1 MNSMDS
7 PTAPSRD
14 GALGGVASY
23 DFRRSVA
30 LVTGGASGIG
40 EACVRALVAAHAHV
54 VVADLTLESA
64 EALAKELD
72 GESARVVAAQVDVS
86 DQAQVDELGELIQAT
101 FGRLDLAVNS
111 AGIGVTNQQVA
122 EHDREMWRS
131 VLSVNLDGTFLSL
144 RMELDLI
151 RRTAGAG
158 SIVNLAS
165 VLAHRGWAGS
175 AAYVASKHAV
185 IGLTRTAALENA
197 EQGVRVNSVS
207 PGFIETPLLVERHDA
222 DARAAIGALHPVQR
236 LGSPDEVAATV
247 LWLLSDSAAFV
258 TGADFAVEG
267 GFLSR

>member
-1 MNSMDS
+1 MVVS
-7 PTAPSRD
+7 ARQ
-14 GALGGVASY
+14 AAY
-23 DFRRSVA
+23 DFRDAVA

-40 EACVRALVAAHAHV
+40 EACVRALAAAHAHV
-54 VVADLTLESA
+54 VVGDLTLEAA
-64 EALAKELD
+64 EQLAGELD
-72 GESARVVAAQVDVS
+72 GRSGRVVPVQVDVT
-86 DQAQVDELGELIQAT
+86 DQARVEALGAYVQAT

-111 AGIGVTNQQVA
+111 AGIGVTNQPVVD
-122 EHDREMWRS
+122 HDPEMWRN
-131 VLSVNLDGTFLSL
+131 VLAVNLDGTFLSL

-151 RRTAGAG
+151 RRTAGRG
-158 SIVNLAS
+158 SIVNMAS

-185 IGLTRTAALENA
+185 IGLTRAAALENA

-222 DARAAIGALHPVQR
+222 EARAAMGALHPLQR
-236 LGSPDEVAATV
+236 LGSPDEVAETV
-247 LWLLSDSAAFV
+247 LWLLSDSATFV

>member
-1 MNSMDS
+1 MN
-7 PTAPSRD
+7 
-14 GALGGVASY
+14 ASY
-23 DFRRSVA
+23 DFRGAVA

-40 EACVRALVAAHAHV
+40 EACVRALAAAHAQV
-54 VVADLTLESA
+54 VVADLTLEAA
-64 EALAKELD
+64 ERLAGELD
-72 GESARVVAAQVDVS
+72 DGSGRVVPAQVDVS
-86 DQAQVDELGELIQAT
+86 DQARVEALGAHIEAT
-101 FGRLDLAVNS
+101 LGRLDLAVNS
-111 AGIGVTNQQVA
+111 AGIGVTNQPVVD
-122 EHDREMWRS
+122 HDPEMWRN
-131 VLSVNLDGTFLSL
+131 VLAVNLDGTFLSL

-151 RRTAGAG
+151 RRTAGRG

-165 VLAHRGWAGS
+165 VLGHRGWAGS

-222 DARAAIGALHPVQR
+222 EARAAMGALHPVQR
-236 LGSPDEVAATV
+236 LGSPEEVAATV

-258 TGADFAVEG
+258 TGADVAVEG

>member
-1 MNSMDS
+1 MAVS
-7 PTAPSRD
+7 TRA
-14 GALGGVASY
+14 ASY
-23 DFRRSVA
+23 DLRGAVA

-40 EACVRALVAAHAHV
+40 AACVRALAAAHADV
-54 VVADLTLESA
+54 VVADLTLDAA
-64 EALAKELD
+64 ETLAGELD
-72 GESARVVAAQVDVS
+72 GASGRVVPAQVDVS
-86 DQAQVDELGELIQAT
+86 DRTQVEALGGYVHTT

-111 AGIGVTNQQVA
+111 AGIGVTNQPVVD
-122 EHDREMWRS
+122 HDPDMWRH

-151 RRTAGAG
+151 RRTSGRG
-158 SIVNLAS
+158 SIVNMAS

-185 IGLTRTAALENA
+185 VGLTRAAALESA
-197 EQGVRVNSVS
+197 EHGVRVNSVS

-222 DARAAIGALHPVQR
+222 QERAAIGALHPLQR
-236 LGSPDEVAATV
+236 LGTPDEVADTV